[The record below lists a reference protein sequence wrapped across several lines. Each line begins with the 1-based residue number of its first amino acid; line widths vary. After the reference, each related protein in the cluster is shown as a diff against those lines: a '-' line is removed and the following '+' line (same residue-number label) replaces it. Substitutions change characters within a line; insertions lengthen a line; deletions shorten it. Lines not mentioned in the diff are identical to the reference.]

1 MTKAAT
7 KTVAEPLLAVE
18 GLSVRFPG
26 AAGTAAVDD
35 VSFTLGQNAILGVV
49 GESGAGKSTL
59 GLALSGLIDSAG
71 AELSGSI
78 RLADNELT
86 ELSDDQLCHIRGR
99 EIGMIFQDPIG
110 SLDPAM
116 SVVDQVAE
124 TIRLHTRAG
133 RGEAKRQARRQLA
146 AAGIGE
152 QTLAVAAY
160 AHQLSGGL
168 CQRVMIAAAL
178 AAQPSLLIADEPTS
192 SLDVTLQ
199 AQILAM
205 LREEQRRRGLA
216 VIFISHDLALVSKF
230 ADRMMVMRH
239 GKVVEMGDAE
249 TVFSNPRHPYTREL
263 VSAWSWESVHGEAI
277 APA

>member
-1 MTKAAT
+1 MIAAT
-7 KTVAEPLLAVE
+7 MAAAEPLLAVE
-18 GLSVRFPG
+18 RLSVRFPG
-26 AAGTAAVDD
+26 AAGSAAVDD
-35 VSFTLGQNAILGVV
+35 VSFTLEQGAILGVV

-59 GLALSGLIDSAG
+59 GLALSGLIDSDG

-86 ELSDDQLCHIRGR
+86 CLTDAQLCHIRGR

-116 SVVDQVAE
+116 PVVDQVAE
-124 TIRLHTRAG
+124 AIHLHTRAG
-133 RGEAKRQARRQLA
+133 RREARRRARRQLA
-146 AAGIGE
+146 DAGVGE
-152 QTLAVAAY
+152 ETLAVAPY

-205 LREEQRRRGLA
+205 LRKEQRRRGLA

-239 GKVVEMGDAE
+239 GKVVEMGEAE

-263 VSAWSWESVHGEAI
+263 VSAWSWESVQGEAV

>member
-1 MTKAAT
+1 MIAAT
-7 KTVAEPLLAVE
+7 MAAAEPLLAVE
-18 GLSVRFPG
+18 RLSVRFPG
-26 AAGTAAVDD
+26 AAGSVAVDD
-35 VSFTLGQNAILGVV
+35 VSFTLGQGAILGVV

-59 GLALSGLIDSAG
+59 GLALSGLIDSEG

-86 ELSDDQLCHIRGR
+86 CLTDAQLCHIRGR

-116 SVVDQVAE
+116 PVVDQVAE
-124 TIRLHTRAG
+124 TIYLHTHAG
-133 RGEAKRQARRQLA
+133 RREARRQARRQLA
-146 AAGIGE
+146 GAGVGE
-152 QTLAVAAY
+152 ETLAVAPY

-205 LREEQRRRGLA
+205 LRKEQRRHGLA

-239 GKVVEMGDAE
+239 GKVVEMGEAE
-249 TVFSNPRHPYTREL
+249 TVFINPRHPYTREL
-263 VSAWSWESVHGEAI
+263 VSAWSWESVQGEAV

>member
-1 MTKAAT
+1 MIAAT
-7 KTVAEPLLAVE
+7 MAAAEPLLAVE
-18 GLSVRFPG
+18 RLSVRFPG
-26 AAGTAAVDD
+26 AAGSAAVDD
-35 VSFTLGQNAILGVV
+35 VSFTLGQGAILGVV

-59 GLALSGLIDSAG
+59 GLALSGLIDSDV

-78 RLADNELT
+78 RLAGNELT
-86 ELSDDQLCHIRGR
+86 CLTDAQLCHIRGR

-116 SVVDQVAE
+116 PVVDQVAE
-124 TIRLHTRAG
+124 TIHLHTHAG
-133 RGEAKRQARRQLA
+133 RHEARRRARRQLA
-146 AAGIGE
+146 DAGVGE
-152 QTLAVAAY
+152 ETLAVAPY

-205 LREEQRRRGLA
+205 LRKEQRRRGLA

-239 GKVVEMGDAE
+239 GKVVEMGEAE
-249 TVFSNPRHPYTREL
+249 TVFINPRHPYTREL
-263 VSAWSWESVHGEAI
+263 VSAWSWESVQGEAV

>member
-1 MTKAAT
+1 MIAAT
-7 KTVAEPLLAVE
+7 MAAAEPLLAVE
-18 GLSVRFPG
+18 RLSVRFPG
-26 AAGTAAVDD
+26 AAGSVAVDD
-35 VSFTLGQNAILGVV
+35 VSFTLGQGAILGVV

-59 GLALSGLIDSAG
+59 GLALSGLIDSEG

-86 ELSDDQLCHIRGR
+86 CLTDAQLCHIRGR

-116 SVVDQVAE
+116 PVVDQVAE
-124 TIRLHTRAG
+124 TIYLHTHAG
-133 RGEAKRQARRQLA
+133 RREARRQARRQLA
-146 AAGIGE
+146 DAGVGE
-152 QTLAVAAY
+152 ETLAVAPY

-205 LREEQRRRGLA
+205 LRKEQRRHGLA

-239 GKVVEMGDAE
+239 GKVVEMGEAE
-249 TVFSNPRHPYTREL
+249 TVFINPRHPYTREL
-263 VSAWSWESVHGEAI
+263 VSAWSWESVQGEAV

>member
-1 MTKAAT
+1 MIAAT
-7 KTVAEPLLAVE
+7 MAAAEPLLAVE
-18 GLSVRFPG
+18 RLSVRFPG
-26 AAGTAAVDD
+26 AAGSAAVDD
-35 VSFTLGQNAILGVV
+35 VSFTLEQGAILGVV

-59 GLALSGLIDSAG
+59 GLALSGLIDSDG

-86 ELSDDQLCHIRGR
+86 CLTDAQLCHIRGR

-116 SVVDQVAE
+116 PVVDQVAE
-124 TIRLHTRAG
+124 TIHLHTHAG
-133 RGEAKRQARRQLA
+133 RREARRQARRQLA
-146 AAGIGE
+146 DAGVGE
-152 QTLAVAAY
+152 ETLAVAPY

-205 LREEQRRRGLA
+205 LRKEQRRRGLA

-239 GKVVEMGDAE
+239 GKVVEMGEAE

-263 VSAWSWESVHGEAI
+263 VSAWSWESVQGEAV

>member
-1 MTKAAT
+1 MIAAT
-7 KTVAEPLLAVE
+7 MAAAEPLLAVE
-18 GLSVRFPG
+18 RLSVRFPG
-26 AAGTAAVDD
+26 AAGSAAVDD
-35 VSFTLGQNAILGVV
+35 VSFTLGQGAILGVV

-59 GLALSGLIDSAG
+59 GLALSGLIDSDG

-86 ELSDDQLCHIRGR
+86 CLTDAQLCHIRGR

-116 SVVDQVAE
+116 PVVDQVAE
-124 TIRLHTRAG
+124 AIHLHTRAG
-133 RGEAKRQARRQLA
+133 RREARRQARRQLA
-146 AAGIGE
+146 DAGVGE
-152 QTLAVAAY
+152 ETLAVAPY

-205 LREEQRRRGLA
+205 LRKEQRRRGLA

-239 GKVVEMGDAE
+239 GKVVEMGEAE

-263 VSAWSWESVHGEAI
+263 VSAWSWESVQGEAV

>member
-1 MTKAAT
+1 MIAAT
-7 KTVAEPLLAVE
+7 MAAAEPLLAVE
-18 GLSVRFPG
+18 RLSVRFPG
-26 AAGTAAVDD
+26 AAGSVAVDD
-35 VSFTLGQNAILGVV
+35 VSFTLGQGAILGVV

-59 GLALSGLIDSAG
+59 GLALSGLIDSEG

-86 ELSDDQLCHIRGR
+86 CLTDAQLCHIRGR

-116 SVVDQVAE
+116 PVVDQVAE
-124 TIRLHTRAG
+124 AIHLHTRAG
-133 RGEAKRQARRQLA
+133 RREARRQARRQLA
-146 AAGIGE
+146 DAGVGE
-152 QTLAVAAY
+152 ETLAVAPY

-205 LREEQRRRGLA
+205 LRKEQRRRGLA

-239 GKVVEMGDAE
+239 GKVVEMGEAE
-249 TVFSNPRHPYTREL
+249 TVFINPRHPYTREL
-263 VSAWSWESVHGEAI
+263 VSAWSWESVQGEAV

>member
-1 MTKAAT
+1 MIAAT
-7 KTVAEPLLAVE
+7 MAAAEPLLAVE
-18 GLSVRFPG
+18 RLSVRFPG
-26 AAGTAAVDD
+26 AAGSAAVDD
-35 VSFTLGQNAILGVV
+35 VSFTLGQGAILGVV

-59 GLALSGLIDSAG
+59 GLALSGLIDSDG

-86 ELSDDQLCHIRGR
+86 CLTDAQLCHIRGR

-116 SVVDQVAE
+116 PVVDQVAE
-124 TIRLHTRAG
+124 AIHLHTRAG
-133 RGEAKRQARRQLA
+133 RREARRQARRQLA
-146 AAGIGE
+146 DAGVGE
-152 QTLAVAAY
+152 ETLAVAPY

-205 LREEQRRRGLA
+205 LRKEQRRRGLA

-239 GKVVEMGDAE
+239 GKVVEMGEAE
-249 TVFSNPRHPYTREL
+249 TVFINPRHPYTREL
-263 VSAWSWESVHGEAI
+263 VSAWSWESVQGEAV

>member
-1 MTKAAT
+1 MIAAT
-7 KTVAEPLLAVE
+7 MAAAEPLLAVE
-18 GLSVRFPG
+18 RLSVRFPG
-26 AAGTAAVDD
+26 AAGSAAVDD
-35 VSFTLGQNAILGVV
+35 VSFTLEQGAILGVV

-59 GLALSGLIDSAG
+59 GLALSGLIDSDG

-86 ELSDDQLCHIRGR
+86 CLTDAQLCHIRGR

-116 SVVDQVAE
+116 PVVDQVAE
-124 TIRLHTRAG
+124 TIHLHTRAG
-133 RGEAKRQARRQLA
+133 RREARRRARRQLA
-146 AAGIGE
+146 DAGVGE
-152 QTLAVAAY
+152 ETLAVAPY

-205 LREEQRRRGLA
+205 LRKEQRRRGLA

-239 GKVVEMGDAE
+239 GKVVEMGEAE

-263 VSAWSWESVHGEAI
+263 VSAWSWESVQGEAV

>member
-1 MTKAAT
+1 MIAAT
-7 KTVAEPLLAVE
+7 MAAAEPLLAVE
-18 GLSVRFPG
+18 RLSVRFPG
-26 AAGTAAVDD
+26 DTGSAAVDD
-35 VSFTLGQNAILGVV
+35 VSFTLGQGAILGVV

-59 GLALSGLIDSAG
+59 GLALSGLIDSEG

-86 ELSDDQLCHIRGR
+86 CLTDAQLCHIRGR

-116 SVVDQVAE
+116 PVVDQVAE
-124 TIRLHTRAG
+124 TIHLHTRAG
-133 RGEAKRQARRQLA
+133 RREARRRARRQLA
-146 AAGIGE
+146 DAGVGE
-152 QTLAVAAY
+152 ETLAVAPY

-205 LREEQRRRGLA
+205 LRKEQRRRGLA

-239 GKVVEMGDAE
+239 GKVVEMGEAE
-249 TVFSNPRHPYTREL
+249 TVFINPRHPYTREL
-263 VSAWSWESVHGEAI
+263 VSAWSWESVQGEAV